1 MIRFALS
8 ILLLVPLL
16 AATPA
21 AAQEWAGLAPNGEGT
36 APVVRAPNRDLAR
49 DRALAACRRVSK
61 TCTDQP
67 ALTQDL
73 DDTFALVCCNR
84 PRWACVAAP
93 RRQREAAVAEAQRVL
108 DQHGFSQCKTQAFL
122 SARTGDR
129 FSADEN
135 DAPLRDRDRDNRRD
149 RDDRRD
155 RDLRDDRAPD
165 RIDRDNP
172 APRSDEDRARGPQQD

>member
-1 MIRFALS
+1 MTRFA
-8 ILLLVPLL
+8 IAVLL
-16 AATPA
+16 ALPLFTSPPL

-36 APVVRAPNRDLAR
+36 APVVRAPNRDQAR
-49 DRALAACRRVSK
+49 DRAVAACRRVSQ

-73 DDTFALVCCNR
+73 SDIFALVCCNR

-93 RRQREAAVAEAQRVL
+93 RRQRDAAVAEAQRVL

-129 FSADEN
+129 LSIDEN
-135 DAPLRDRDRDNRRD
+135 DAPLRERDRDNRRD
-149 RDDRRD
+149 RDLRDDRKPERND
-155 RDLRDDRAPD
+155 RDDRAPRGDDD
-165 RIDRDNP
+165 RP
-172 APRSDEDRARGPQQD
+172 SGSPQQD

>member
-1 MIRFALS
+1 MIRFAIS
-8 ILLLVPLL
+8 LLLLLPLL
-16 AATPA
+16 ISAPA

-36 APVVRAPNRDLAR
+36 APVVRAPNRDQAR

-73 DDTFALVCCNR
+73 SDTFALVCCSR

-93 RRQREAAVAEAQRVL
+93 RRQRDAAVAEAQRVL

-122 SARTGDR
+122 SARNGDR
-129 FSADEN
+129 LALDEN
-135 DAPLRDRDRDNRRD
+135 DAPLRDRD

-165 RIDRDNP
+165 RIERDDR
-172 APRSDEDRARGPQQD
+172 APRGDDDRARGVPQQD